1 MNLKQHVHDAIAT
14 GMAKR
19 GIADPEG
26 VSVVVETIWEAMY
39 DQIGRTQEKLMD
51 DLGHAR
57 TELTAER
64 AKTER
69 LQAQLRQ
76 ALDERD
82 IAQAKLAAAT

>member
-1 MNLKQHVHDAIAT
+1 MNLKQHVHDAVAA

-26 VSVVVETIWEAMY
+26 VSTVVETIWDAMY

-51 DLGHAR
+51 DLGNVR
-57 TELTAER
+57 TELAAER